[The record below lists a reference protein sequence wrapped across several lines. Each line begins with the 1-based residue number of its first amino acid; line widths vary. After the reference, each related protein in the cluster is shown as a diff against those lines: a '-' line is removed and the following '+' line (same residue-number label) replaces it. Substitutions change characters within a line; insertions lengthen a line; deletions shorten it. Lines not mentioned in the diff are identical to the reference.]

1 MCILFSVA
9 TLSQYSNLQEQE
21 PEAGS
26 MSRMACLLCD
36 ANSSRPVWGQGKLRI
51 DMCSGCGVLFMAER
65 PSEQE
70 LLSLYSDDTL
80 ITDRPDPNLRETGPQ
95 PAWKKKE
102 HEQLLDHLALRGCKS
117 GLLLDVGCFSGLFL
131 ANAQA
136 RGFTVAGV
144 EPNRDAYLY
153 VTRFFGFEVF
163 HGSLTAARFPDS
175 RFSAVTFH
183 DVIEHVSDPV
193 AELREAFRVLR
204 PGGILL
210 LTTPNA
216 RGLLQRF
223 VKAKRR
229 LTGQPWC
236 PIDDVPWH
244 LWGFAPST
252 MALCLKKAGFQTE
265 QRIWLEPSPLSTNI
279 AAGSS
284 GWKQMSLRF
293 VAHLSKLVGMSDRF
307 AMVAQT
313 SSCGTETKGS
323 V

>member
-1 MCILFSVA
+1 ML
-9 TLSQYSNLQEQE
+9 
-21 PEAGS
+21 
-26 MSRMACLLCD
+26 RMPCLLCD
-36 ANSSRPVWGQGKLRI
+36 ANTSRSVWRLGKLRI
-51 DMCSGCGVLFMAER
+51 DECSGCGVLFTTER

-70 LLSLYSDDTL
+70 LLSLYSEDTL
-80 ITDRPDPNLRETGPQ
+80 ISDRPDPNLRETGP
-95 PAWKKKE
+95 PPTWKKKE
-102 HEQLLDHLALRGCKS
+102 HEQLLDHLAFRGCKS

-144 EPNRDAYLY
+144 EPNLDAYLH

-163 HGSLTAARFPDS
+163 HGSLTAAHFPDS

-193 AELREAFRVLR
+193 AELREVFRVMR

-223 VKAKRR
+223 VKLKRR
-229 LTGQPWC
+229 LTRQPWC

-244 LWGFAPST
+244 LWGFSPST
-252 MALCLKKAGFQTE
+252 LSLCVKKAGFYADE
-265 QRIWLEPSPLSTNI
+265 RIWLEPSPLSTNI

-284 GWKQMSLRF
+284 GWKRRSLRF
-293 VAHLSKLVGMSDRF
+293 VAHLSKLLRMSDRF
-307 AMVAQT
+307 AMLAQKPF
-313 SSCGTETKGS
+313 SGS
-323 V
+323 EGGHSA

>member
-1 MCILFSVA
+1 MTCLICD
-9 TLSQYSNLQEQE
+9 SN
-21 PEAGS
+21 A
-26 MSRMACLLCD
+26 SRA
-36 ANSSRPVWGQGKLRI
+36 VWRNNDLRI
-51 DMCSGCGVLFMAER
+51 DECDGCGVLFTAER

-70 LLSLYSDDTL
+70 LISLYDGGAL
-80 ITDRPDPNLRETGPQ
+80 ITDRPNPNLFNPGP
-95 PAWKKKE
+95 PPPWKKTE
-102 HEQLLDHLALRGCKS
+102 HEKLLDQLALRGCKS

-131 ANAQA
+131 ENANA

-144 EPNRDAYLY
+144 EPNLDAYLH

-163 HGSLTAARFPDS
+163 HGSLKAARFPDS

-229 LTGQPWC
+229 LTRQPWC

-244 LWGFAPST
+244 LWGFTPST
-252 MALCLKKAGFQTE
+252 MALCVKKAGFHAE
-265 QRIWLEPSPLSTNI
+265 ERIWLEPSPLSTNM

-284 GWKQMSLRF
+284 RWKHLGLRF

-307 AMVAQT
+307 ATIAQKP
-313 SSCGTETKGS
+313 SCGTEAKGS
-323 V
+323 A

>member
-1 MCILFSVA
+1 MPTAPAPSGGKAICASTSARVVAFSLRPNGHLNKSSYPSILTTA
-9 TLSQYSNLQEQE
+9 
-21 PEAGS
+21 
-26 MSRMACLLCD
+26 
-36 ANSSRPVWGQGKLRI
+36 
-51 DMCSGCGVLFMAER
+51 
-65 PSEQE
+65 
-70 LLSLYSDDTL
+70 L

-136 RGFTVAGV
+136 RGFAVAGV
-144 EPNRDAYLY
+144 EPNLDAYLH

-193 AELREAFRVLR
+193 AELRETFRVLR

-229 LTGQPWC
+229 LTRQPWC

-244 LWGFAPST
+244 LWGFTPST
-252 MALCLKKAGFQTE
+252 MALCVKKAGFQAE
-265 QRIWLEPSPLSTNI
+265 ERIWLEPSPLSTNI

-284 GWKQMSLRF
+284 GWKHMSLRF

-307 AMVAQT
+307 AMVAQKP
-313 SSCGTETKGS
+313 SCGTETKGS
-323 V
+323 A